1 MQDRGEVS
9 NDGWRIF
16 ALRRKI
22 LIHDVGRKECDMK
35 RHLLAVVVLFSAMV
49 AAVHAGETKTWLR
62 DLYTGPG
69 GGAYTGPGGGM
80 YTGPGGGAYTGP
92 GGGMYTGPG
101 GGLYTGPGGGL
112 YTGPGGG
119 LYTGPGGGL
128 YTGPGGGLYTGPC
141 DNPYRSNIPPWHV
154 FIEYLEKHDKKEI
167 ADLIRSLVGP
177 RITSC
182 PD

>member
-101 GGLYTGPGGGL
+101 GGLYTGP
-112 YTGPGGG
+112 
-119 LYTGPGGGL
+119 
-128 YTGPGGGLYTGPC
+128 C

-182 PD
+182 LD